1 MGHTGRYIP
10 NRLRKFRRSRRE
22 KQQTTANILGVQRT
36 LLSKWERGV
45 QWPSQEHL
53 MAICRHFGTILQ
65 LLYPEMDEIA
75 LKKISE
81 NRKKYLHYD
90 ETTEE
95 EK

>member
-1 MGHTGRYIP
+1 MEHTGRYIP
-10 NRLRKFRRSRRE
+10 NRLRKFRRAKHE
-22 KQQTTANILGVQRT
+22 KQQTTANMLGIQRT
-36 LLSKWERGV
+36 LLSKWEQGR

-53 MAICRHFGTILQ
+53 LMLCRHFGTILQ

-81 NRKKYLHYD
+81 NKKRFSHYD

-95 EK
+95 N